1 MVVITTVQEMKAH
14 VRAVRARGETICLV
28 PTMGYLHKG
37 HLDLMRMGKG
47 LADHLMI
54 SIFVNPTQFGP
65 SEDLSRYPRDFER
78 DRMLSEEVGV
88 ECIFFPGPE
97 EMYPEGYATYV
108 NVEEI
113 TQALCG
119 VSRPTHFRGVAT
131 VVAKLFNICEPDVSV
146 FGQKDYQQLAV
157 IRRMVKDLDMNV
169 RVVAHPTVREDDGLA
184 MSSRNKYLSG
194 EQRTNALVLSRALDT
209 ARGLVM
215 RGERRA
221 SEIRKVAVD
230 MIEATPGALMDYVE
244 IVHPETL
251 RTIDTIDDRAVM
263 ALAVRF
269 GPTRLIDNTEL
280 HRP

>member
-1 MVVITTVQEMKAH
+1 
-14 VRAVRARGETICLV
+14 
-28 PTMGYLHKG
+28 
-37 HLDLMRMGKG
+37 
-47 LADHLMI
+47 
-54 SIFVNPTQFGP
+54 
-65 SEDLSRYPRDFER
+65 
-78 DRMLSEEVGV
+78 
-88 ECIFFPGPE
+88 
-97 EMYPEGYATYV
+97 
-108 NVEEI
+108 
-113 TQALCG
+113 
-119 VSRPTHFRGVAT
+119 
-131 VVAKLFNICEPDVSV
+131 
-146 FGQKDYQQLAV
+146 
-157 IRRMVKDLDMNV
+157 
-169 RVVAHPTVREDDGLA
+169 VREDDGLA

-280 HRP
+280 QCP

>member
-37 HLDLMRMGKG
+37 HLDLMRMGK
-47 LADHLMI
+47 
-54 SIFVNPTQFGP
+54 
-65 SEDLSRYPRDFER
+65 E
-78 DRMLSEEVGV
+78 
-88 ECIFFPGPE
+88 
-97 EMYPEGYATYV
+97 
-108 NVEEI
+108 
-113 TQALCG
+113 
-119 VSRPTHFRGVAT
+119 
-131 VVAKLFNICEPDVSV
+131 LFNICEPDVSV

-251 RTIDTIDDRAVM
+251 RAVDTIDDCAVM

-280 HRP
+280 QRP